1 MFKRTIRLLLE
12 NQKPVNKEKHKKLL
26 DFYTPNDNIVEKT
39 EMPYELRGEYLPRQ
53 KINPF
58 KKNPLQVVYD
68 RNDFQSFVLPSKRSQ
83 IYGIWGTEELFG
95 VKRWRNDSPY
105 IKEYVRVDNQ
115 IFAIVLLV
123 MILLWPIYMYRQN
136 ELMKGYDNYLTTSL
150 GKFTAD
156 DLL

>member
-1 MFKRTIRLLLE
+1 MFKRTIRLLIE
-12 NQKPVNKEKHKKLL
+12 NQKGIQGEKHKKLL
-26 DFYTPNDNIVEKT
+26 DLYTPNDAVVDKINI
-39 EMPYELRGEYLPRQ
+39 PYEIRGEYLPRK

-68 RNDFQSFVLPSKRSQ
+68 RNDFQSFVLPSKRSEV
-83 IYGIWGTEELFG
+83 YGLWGTEELFG
-95 VKRWRNDSPY
+95 VKRWRNDSPF

-115 IFAIVLLV
+115 IFAILLLILVLF
-123 MILLWPIYMYRQN
+123 WPLYMYRQK
-136 ELMKGYDNYLTTSL
+136 EVIKGYDTFLTHSL

>member
-26 DFYTPNDNIVEKT
+26 DYYTPNDHIVDKM
-39 EMPYELRGEYLPRQ
+39 EMPYELRGEYLPRK

-68 RNDFQSFVLPSKRSQ
+68 RNDFQSFVLPSKRSEV
-83 IYGIWGTEELFG
+83 YGIWGTEELFG

-115 IFAIVLLV
+115 IFAIVLLI